1 MKRKMMRKASEEVQR
16 KCQELHNS
24 LNLLSKIV
32 DDETIMANVMAAY
45 MAESILSQDEPLNAL
60 TAFIGA
66 IGNYIKELHADLSN
80 DVDNNAEFDIH

>member
-45 MAESILSQDEPLNAL
+45 MAESILSQDDPLKAI
-60 TAFIGA
+60 TQFISVLA
-66 IGNYIKELHADLSN
+66 SYVIELHKDLSN
-80 DVDNNAEFDIH
+80 DVDNDAEFD